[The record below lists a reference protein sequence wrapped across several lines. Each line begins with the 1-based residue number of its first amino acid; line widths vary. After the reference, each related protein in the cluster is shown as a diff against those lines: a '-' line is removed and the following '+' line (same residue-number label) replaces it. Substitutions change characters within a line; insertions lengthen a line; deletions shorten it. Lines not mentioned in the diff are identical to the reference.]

1 MKKNIIIQEEIKML
15 ITTAEY
21 KYLFGDNPKE
31 KITND
36 NIIQKR
42 GSASENSDL

>member
-36 NIIQKR
+36 DIVQ
-42 GSASENSDL
+42 